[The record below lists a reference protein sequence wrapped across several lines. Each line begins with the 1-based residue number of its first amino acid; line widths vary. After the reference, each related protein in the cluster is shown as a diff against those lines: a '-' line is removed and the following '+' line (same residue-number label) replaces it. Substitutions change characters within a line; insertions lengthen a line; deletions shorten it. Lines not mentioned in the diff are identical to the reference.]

1 MSSTKGPPFT
11 SPPIPPILCKWAAE
25 LNSAHP
31 ATWLPSGPSLGLV
44 HRFFEE
50 TGRGTYVADGCS
62 IAHGTRVAAYWGELT
77 LHSTPTSLYS
87 LELPTVRRNSRSYV
101 PFVDASNH
109 CQRGVTPTS
118 HAGLSNHACEDPP
131 HAQRPGSG
139 CHSAP
144 SISWSARLAAPY
156 AGAPSS
162 RTIMTPTTPSA
173 PSLLA
178 PRRPPPWRPLASPTG
193 LVAAVTRPNAPR
205 QRFIPRQ

>member
-11 SPPIPPILCKWAAE
+11 SPPIPPILRKWAAE

-50 TGRGTYVADGCS
+50 TGRGTYVADGCF
-62 IAHGTRVAAYWGELT
+62 IAHGTRVAAYLGELT

-87 LELPTVRRNSRSYV
+87 LELLTVRRNSRSYV

-109 CQRGVTPTS
+109 CKRGVTPTS
-118 HAGLSNHACEDPP
+118 HAGLFNHACEDPSCAATWLWLP
-131 HAQRPGSG
+131 QCTLPIMVCTTRRSLRRGSELTYNHDAHNPIG
-139 CHSAP
+139 AFTVGP
-144 SISWSARLAAPY
+144 EEAA
-156 AGAPSS
+156 S
-162 RTIMTPTTPSA
+162 
-173 PSLLA
+173 LA
-178 PRRPPPWRPLASPTG
+178 PLG
-193 LVAAVTRPNAPR
+193 LTYGPCRCRHPAECPR

>member
-11 SPPIPPILCKWAAE
+11 SPPIPPILRKWAAE

-50 TGRGTYVADGCS
+50 TGRGTYVADGCF
-62 IAHGTRVAAYWGELT
+62 IAHGTRVAAYLGELT

-87 LELPTVRRNSRSYV
+87 LELLTVRRNSRSYV

-109 CQRGVTPTS
+109 CKRGVTPTS
-118 HAGLSNHACEDPP
+118 HAGLFNHACEDPSCAATWLWLP
-131 HAQRPGSG
+131 QCTLPIMVCTTRRSLRRGSELTYN
-139 CHSAP
+139 HDAHNPISAFTFGP
-144 SISWSARLAAPY
+144 EEAA
-156 AGAPSS
+156 S
-162 RTIMTPTTPSA
+162 
-173 PSLLA
+173 LA
-178 PRRPPPWRPLASPTG
+178 PLG
-193 LVAAVTRPNAPR
+193 LTYGPCRCRHPAECPR